1 LDVIL
6 PGGVFPLVTNL
17 LGALALLLVGWLV
30 AGLLSKTVRGLLRR
44 VNVDERISGV
54 AGGTVSPGVRVDR
67 LAGTIAFW
75 VVMVLAIVAALNVLN
90 LTTVSEPLNQF
101 LNQIFSF
108 LPKLGAAALLAALG
122 WLVAAIAKG
131 SLLRVAR
138 GLALDER
145 LFEGSQDDAPSG
157 VVVSETLANVVFWL
171 VLLFFLPLVLNAL
184 NLGSQVTP
192 IVNLFD
198 TFLSALP
205 RLFKAAAIAGVG
217 WFIAR
222 LVRTLVSNLLSSAG
236 IDRLGAELGLD
247 QQPGAQSVS
256 WLIGNLVFVL
266 ILIPAA
272 TASLDALAIPAVS
285 GPATAMLDQILTA
298 LPQIFTAVMILA
310 AGYVIGRFTGQLVA
324 SLLMGLGFD
333 GLVQGLGIAELP
345 RGISPSES
353 QPSPARSPSEILG
366 VVTLVGI
373 LLFASVAATNV
384 LGLPALTEV
393 MTGLLALFGRILA
406 GLAVFA
412 VGLYLANFA
421 SQLVRSSGGQQ
432 AAFLAQMA
440 RIAIVSFTGAMA
452 LQQIGVAPTIVNLAF
467 GLLLGSVAVA
477 AAVAFGLGG
486 REVAAEQLREWL
498 QMFKQR
504 S

>member
-1 LDVIL
+1 MSMIVIPEILASSSLAAGLGLLALTPSTLAPPPGLDVIL

-101 LNQIFSF
+101 LNQIFAF

-145 LFEGSQDDAPSG
+145 LFDGNQDDAPAG

-198 TFLSALP
+198 TF
-205 RLFKAAAIAGVG
+205 FVG
-217 WFIAR
+217 F
-222 LVRTLVSNLLSSAG
+222 
-236 IDRLGAELGLD
+236 
-247 QQPGAQSVS
+247 
-256 WLIGNLVFVL
+256 
-266 ILIPAA
+266 
-272 TASLDALAIPAVS
+272 ASLV
-285 GPATAMLDQILTA
+285 
-298 LPQIFTAVMILA
+298 
-310 AGYVIGRFTGQLVA
+310 
-324 SLLMGLGFD
+324 
-333 GLVQGLGIAELP
+333 
-345 RGISPSES
+345 
-353 QPSPARSPSEILG
+353 
-366 VVTLVGI
+366 
-373 LLFASVAATNV
+373 
-384 LGLPALTEV
+384 
-393 MTGLLALFGRILA
+393 
-406 GLAVFA
+406 
-412 VGLYLANFA
+412 
-421 SQLVRSSGGQQ
+421 
-432 AAFLAQMA
+432 
-440 RIAIVSFTGAMA
+440 
-452 LQQIGVAPTIVNLAF
+452 
-467 GLLLGSVAVA
+467 
-477 AAVAFGLGG
+477 
-486 REVAAEQLREWL
+486 
-498 QMFKQR
+498 
-504 S
+504 